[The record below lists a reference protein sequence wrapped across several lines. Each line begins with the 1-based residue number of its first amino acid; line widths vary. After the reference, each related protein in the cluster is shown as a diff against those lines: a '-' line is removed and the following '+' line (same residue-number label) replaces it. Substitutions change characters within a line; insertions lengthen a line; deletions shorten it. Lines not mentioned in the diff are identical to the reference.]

1 MAHNTLQILNQ
12 TDQVSSIITNNVSYW
27 EGKVFFGEGFNLQ
40 GILSSMLY
48 LLTACK
54 QTQSVHYTMQKLCT
68 GQELAMQGQPA
79 GDTEQ
84 GKAQPEGLEN

>member
-1 MAHNTLQILNQ
+1 MSHGAQYAPDLKSDRSGQ
-12 TDQVSSIITNNVSYW
+12 SYHHKQCVAW
-27 EGKVFFGEGFNLQ
+27 GGYNLQ

-54 QTQSVHYTMQKLCT
+54 QTQSVHYAMQKLCT
-68 GQELAMQGQPA
+68 GQELAMQGQPG
-79 GDTEQ
+79 GDTEP